1 MNTIETTPHQM
12 TAVLANFQQ
21 DIATLTERTANLVE
35 AVDTNQYCQFL
46 ELMKKHG
53 LSNRRIAR
61 AMGLSEATIRRDLA
75 TYDAIRSGNL
85 NEIYGSDIDAASN
98 DASPPLKAIL
108 RNLPKLTAAER
119 DVVRKE
125 LDIADMGAA

>member
-1 MNTIETTPHQM
+1 MSNEDVVGILNEE
-12 TAVLANFQQ
+12 L
-21 DIATLTERTANLVE
+21 
-35 AVDTNQYCQFL
+35 DTNQYSQFL
-46 ELMKKHG
+46 NLMKKHG
-53 LSNRRIAR
+53 VSNRWLAR
-61 AMGLSEATIRRDLA
+61 AVGLSEATIRRDLA
-75 TYDAIRSGNL
+75 TFDAIRSGNL

-108 RNLPKLTAAER
+108 KNLPKLTAAER

>member
-1 MNTIETTPHQM
+1 MTPRRPVAGIAAAGIEKGR
-12 TAVLANFQQ
+12 A
-21 DIATLTERTANLVE
+21 ATMSNEDVVGILNEEL
-35 AVDTNQYCQFL
+35 DTNQYSQFL
-46 ELMKKHG
+46 NLMKKHG
-53 LSNRRIAR
+53 VSNRWLAR
-61 AMGLSEATIRRDLA
+61 AVGLSEATIRRDLA
-75 TYDAIRSGNL
+75 TFDAIRSGNL

-98 DASPPLKAIL
+98 DASPALKAIL